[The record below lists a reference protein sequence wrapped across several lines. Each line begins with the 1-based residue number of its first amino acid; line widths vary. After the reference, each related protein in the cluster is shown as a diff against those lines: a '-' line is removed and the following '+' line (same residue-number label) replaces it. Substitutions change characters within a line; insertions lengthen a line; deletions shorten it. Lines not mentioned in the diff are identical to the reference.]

1 MTAKTPGR
9 RGLRARAER
18 ARAAWWALPGRD
30 RIAVE
35 GFLLTGLLFAAAWRA
50 GHLGMAQA
58 DFVLSVLSGT
68 AGVATLY
75 RGGRPPAAVRPASS
89 RAAGRAVGGS
99 PAARRPRSR
108 HRARRL
114 CS

>member
-1 MTAKTPGR
+1 MTARTPGLW
-9 RGLRARAER
+9 GLRARAER
-18 ARAAWWALPGRD
+18 WRAAWWALPGRD

-58 DFVLSVLSGT
+58 HFVLSVLAGT

-75 RGGRPPAAVRPASS
+75 RGAVH
-89 RAAGRAVGGS
+89 
-99 PAARRPRSR
+99 RPRSAPPPAGPLVTPSEEVQR
-108 HRARRL
+108 HATREAGTAPGA
-114 CS
+114 

>member
-35 GFLLTGLLFAAAWRA
+35 GFLLTGLLVAAAWRA

-75 RGGRPPAAVRPASS
+75 RGAVHGPQSAPPPAGPLAWPSEEVQRH
-89 RAAGRAVGGS
+89 
-99 PAARRPRSR
+99 AAREAGPTPG
-108 HRARRL
+108 A
-114 CS
+114 